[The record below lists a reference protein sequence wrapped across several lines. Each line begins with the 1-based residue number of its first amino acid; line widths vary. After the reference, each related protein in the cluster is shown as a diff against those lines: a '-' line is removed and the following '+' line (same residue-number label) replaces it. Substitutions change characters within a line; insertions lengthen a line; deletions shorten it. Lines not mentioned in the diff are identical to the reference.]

1 MTVLC
6 VLLSLLMML
15 CSCAEEVSGTGTMT
29 IMLFQSGEKTISPDQ
44 NVETI
49 TKYIVRGTGPGGKT
63 FTRNST
69 SSTVVMDGLPLG
81 HWELSAGAYSSK
93 SKELA
98 NGNVSV
104 EFDSEQQSF
113 SLGLERIR
121 GSGSAQLRIDWDSSL
136 SDVKLFITLSDSNGK
151 AIGNYQIVPTPGSGY
166 TTWTSPQVPDG
177 SYSVSVS
184 LYSSS
189 SLVCGTSEAVKIV
202 ADERTT
208 GNLNLTSDSEWDTG
222 KVSFK
227 LEGLNAMMASSQQHS
242 VSLIPQSNIPDFS
255 GYSITWYLDSVKLTE
270 TGPSVVFTPSTG
282 SHVLSAVIVALKDGS
297 IQSVSGK
304 FTSKPQGASGL
315 ATFGFS
321 ITNGLLGNFISAVNN
336 DSYVSINTETGVMTL
351 FKVASNT
358 IQVLDT
364 VKATDLGWEWLGDT
378 NGLWGNAAMSFF
390 ATADEMQNISILH
403 VNSENRIEMALY
415 GENDERIKGSLGLP
429 LINLS
434 GINNCS
440 TIPTSSG
447 AGSFLFFPPSS
458 RALVETTD
466 SSGISSRCGMNL
478 PSGVS
483 SFAVLEG
490 RGANLACA
498 GTNSDVLWY
507 AAFDGIG
514 KTTDWYST
522 RMPLS
527 RIKLAKFLTE
537 KLLLVSDGDAVVL
550 CTKGDELHWKS
561 KTNVSTRACDIK
573 VYEYGPYFY
582 VLESPDTVSSYMANG
597 TIIRPLGTAKL
608 PFQASYLTV
617 GKTGLIAVAADG
629 SSAYLE
635 IIFEE

>member
-1 MTVLC
+1 
-6 VLLSLLMML
+6 
-15 CSCAEEVSGTGTMT
+15 
-29 IMLFQSGEKTISPDQ
+29 
-44 NVETI
+44 
-49 TKYIVRGTGPGGKT
+49 
-63 FTRNST
+63 
-69 SSTVVMDGLPLG
+69 MDGLPLG

-98 NGNVSV
+98 TGNVSID
-104 EFDSEQQSF
+104 FDSEQQSF

-136 SDVKLFITLSDSNGK
+136 SNVKIFIVMADSFGMPV
-151 AIGNYQIVPTPGSGY
+151 GNYQIVPSAGSGY

-184 LYSSS
+184 LYSAST
-189 SLVCGTSEAVKIV
+189 LVCGTNEAVKIV

-208 GNLNLTSDSEWDTG
+208 GSLNLTSDLEWEPG

-227 LEGLNAMMASSQQHS
+227 LEGLNSIMASSEQHC

-255 GYSITWYLDSVKLTE
+255 GYSISWYLDSVKLTE
-270 TGPSVVFTPSTG
+270 TGPSVVFTPTTG
-282 SHVLSAVIVALKDGS
+282 SHVLSAVIVTLKDS
-297 IQSVSGK
+297 NVQSVSGK
-304 FTSKPQGASGL
+304 FTAKPQGSAGL
-315 ATFGFS
+315 ATFGFP
-321 ITNGLLGNFISAVNN
+321 IQKGLLGNYICAVNN
-336 DSYVSINTETGVMTL
+336 DCYVSINTLTGVMTL
-351 FKVASNT
+351 FKMASNT

-390 ATADEMQNISILH
+390 ASADEMQNISVMH
-403 VNSENRIEMALY
+403 VSSENRIEMALY
-415 GENDERIKGSLGLP
+415 GENEERIKGSLGLP
-429 LINLS
+429 LIDLA

-483 SFAVLEG
+483 SFGVLEG

-498 GTNSDVLWY
+498 GNNSDVLWY
-507 AAFDGIG
+507 AVFDGIG

-527 RIKLAKFLTE
+527 SIKLAKFLTE
-537 KLLLVSDGDAVVL
+537 NLLLISDGDSVVL

-608 PFQASYLTV
+608 PFQASYIAV

-629 SSAYLE
+629 DSAYLE
-635 IIFEE
+635 IISEE